1 MRNVEGMD
9 YREEYRIAD
18 LISRQFM
25 GVITPEEKAELDEW
39 CRQEGHPEWYARILS
54 KQELAERNRY
64 VEELN
69 ADGAWRRVRSKLP
82 VSRERTVFFSFW
94 HKVAACVILLLG
106 FAAFWFYSRDGKN
119 LREELLVQAVVPGSS
134 KAVLITAEGRQIV
147 LQDSLVRTIQVDEV
161 VAVSNTGSVVEY
173 RMKSEARVVGAD
185 VKYNTVVVPRGGE
198 YELRLADGTRVWL
211 NSDSELHFPVQFS
224 GKERQVILKGEAFF
238 MVAKDSLR
246 PFIVDACRKM
256 KVEVLGTEFN
266 VQAYPEDEEL
276 RTTLNRGKV
285 RIGIGEEHLVLYPD
299 QQAVCHVGRNTLEM
313 RQVKSDHYSAW
324 KDGKFIFEDECLE
337 NILNRLA
344 RWYNISFLYRS
355 GDLKDFHFTGDLEK
369 YDDFSVALRMLEKST
384 NIRFRVT
391 GKSVVV
397 QII

>member
-1 MRNVEGMD
+1 MRNVQGMD
-9 YREEYRIAD
+9 YREEYWIAN
-18 LISRQFM
+18 LIGRQLM
-25 GVITPEEKAELDEW
+25 GGITPEEKARLDEW
-39 CRQEGHPEWYARILS
+39 CRQAGHAELYDRISSEL
-54 KQELAERNRY
+54 ELAERNRY

-69 ADGAWRRVRSKLP
+69 VDGAWRRVRGKLP
-82 VSRERTVFFSFW
+82 VSRERTVFFSLW
-94 HKVAACVILLLG
+94 YKVAACVILLLG
-106 FAAFWFYSRDGKN
+106 LAAFLFYSRDGKAP
-119 LREELLVQAVVPGSS
+119 RQEQVAQAVVPGSS

-147 LQDSLVRTIQVDEV
+147 LQDSLVRTIQIDEAV
-161 VAVSNTGSVVEY
+161 VVSNTGSVVEY
-173 RMKSEARVVGAD
+173 RMKSGMQATDTG

-238 MVAKDSLR
+238 KVAKDSLR

-285 RIGIGEEHLVLYPD
+285 RIGIGDEKLMLYPN
-299 QQAVCHVGRNTLEM
+299 QQAVCYVQRNTLEM
-313 RQVKSDHYSAW
+313 RQVKAGNYSAW

-369 YDDFSVALRMLEKST
+369 YDDFSVALWMLEKST
-384 NIRFRVT
+384 NIRFQVT

>member
-1 MRNVEGMD
+1 M
-9 YREEYRIAD
+9 
-18 LISRQFM
+18 
-25 GVITPEEKAELDEW
+25 
-39 CRQEGHPEWYARILS
+39 
-54 KQELAERNRY
+54 
-64 VEELN
+64 
-69 ADGAWRRVRSKLP
+69 
-82 VSRERTVFFSFW
+82 
-94 HKVAACVILLLG
+94 ILLLG

-119 LREELLVQAVVPGSS
+119 PREELLVQAVVPGSS

-147 LQDSLVRTIQVDEV
+147 LQDSLVRTIQVDEA

-185 VKYNTVVVPRGGE
+185 VKYNTVVVPCGGE